1 MSKLRLF
8 FVTDVH
14 GSERCFIKF
23 VNAGKFY
30 KANALV
36 LGGDITGK
44 LVVPIVEKEGTYVCE
59 VMSSQQVARTK
70 EELAKLEKLIRDLGY
85 YPYHTSPSE
94 VETLRSSPEKL
105 DQLFSRLMRES
116 VEKWMSLAEERLGAT
131 NIECYV
137 SPGNDDR
144 FEIDEIISKS
154 SYVKNPEGQRV
165 KLGGSHEMITTGF
178 TNMTPWKCPRDVPEA
193 ELAKKVEA
201 LTSMV
206 ENFETCIF
214 NFHCPPYNSGLDM
227 APKLDEKL
235 TPVLGPGAAPTM
247 IPVGSPSVR
256 TAIEEFQPLIGL
268 HGHVHESRGTVKIGK
283 TLCINPG
290 SEYSE
295 GILRGALI
303 DIEGNKIDDFM
314 LTAG

>member
-1 MSKLRLF
+1 MSKLRIL

-14 GSERCFIKF
+14 GSDKCFLKF

-30 KANALV
+30 NANALI

-44 LVVPIVEKEGTYVCE
+44 LVVPIVEKDGMYVCE
-59 VMSSQQVARTK
+59 LMGSQQSAKSK

-94 VETLRSSPEKL
+94 VESLRSSPEKL
-105 DQLFSRLMRES
+105 DQLFSRLMCES
-116 VEKWMSLAEERLGAT
+116 VQKWIHIAEERLRGT
-131 NIECYV
+131 GIECYV

-144 FEIDEIISKS
+144 FEIDEILSKS
-154 SYVKNPEGQRV
+154 SYVKNPEGQLE
-165 KLGGSHEMITTGF
+165 KICGSYEMITTGF
-178 TNMTPWKCPRDVPEA
+178 TNMTPWKCPRDIPED
-193 ELAKKVEA
+193 ELAKKVDA
-201 LTSMV
+201 LTSQV
-206 ENFETCIF
+206 ENFEKCIF

-227 APKLDEKL
+227 APKLDENL
-235 TPVLGPGAAPTM
+235 TPELGPGAAPTM

-256 TAIEEFQPLIGL
+256 AAIEKFQPLIGL
-268 HGHVHESRGTVKIGK
+268 HGHIHESRGTAKFGR
-283 TLCINPG
+283 TLCLNPG
-290 SEYSE
+290 SEYTE

-303 DIEGNKIDDFM
+303 DIDGKKIDDFM

>member
-1 MSKLRLF
+1 MSKLRIL

-30 KANALV
+30 NANALI

-59 VMSSQQVARTK
+59 LMSSQQVARSK

-85 YPYHTSPSE
+85 YPYHTSSSE
-94 VETLRSSPEKL
+94 VETLRASPEKL
-105 DQLFSRLMRES
+105 DQLFSKLMCES
-116 VEKWMSLAEERLGAT
+116 VEKWMSIAEERLRGT

-144 FEIDEIISKS
+144 FEIDSIISKS
-154 SYVKNPEGQRV
+154 SYVKNPEGQLV
-165 KLGGSHEMITTGF
+165 KIGGSHEMITTGF
-178 TNMTPWKCPRDVPEA
+178 TNMTPWKCPRDIPED
-193 ELAKKVEA
+193 ELAAKVEA
-201 LTSMV
+201 LTSLV

-214 NFHCPPYNSGLDM
+214 NFHCPPCNSGLDM
-227 APKLDEKL
+227 APKLDENL

-256 TAIEEFQPLIGL
+256 AAIEKFQPLMGL
-268 HGHVHESRGTVKIGK
+268 HGHIHESRGTVKLGK
-283 TLCINPG
+283 TLCLNPG
-290 SEYSE
+290 SEYTE
-295 GILRGALI
+295 GILRGALVDI
-303 DIEGNKIDDFM
+303 DGKKIDDFL